1 MRSRV
6 DSLLVPEVVTD
17 AAMEQIGRLSGKLS
31 NNGHNNEMGESWR
44 NGCCSDENMSQGSYV
59 LSRQFD

>member
-1 MRSRV
+1 M
-6 DSLLVPEVVTD
+6 LVPEVVTD
-17 AAMEQIGRLSGKLS
+17 AAIEQIGRLSGKLS

-59 LSRQFD
+59 L